1 MKGTVSVLVSN
12 LLMGYKH
19 AASQDQTL
27 SLPAHVRSAFQ
38 FKLSVPL
45 GRAAPLFGP
54 EAERCWAGQHW
65 NPEFLHPQPAKDVE
79 GAVFTLQHGSR
90 KSVWVNT
97 LFDVSAGRMQYV
109 SFIPDALV
117 STVDVRLTAL
127 DPATTSVD
135 VTYTRTALSTSSNDD
150 VYALATNDRA
160 SGPRWQEAIQSCL
173 ERQASRPSPKS
184 WMRRPNPKSSCTSQ

>member
-1 MKGTVSVLVSN
+1 MKGTVSVLVST

-27 SLPAHVRSAFQ
+27 SSPAHVRSAFQ

-97 LFDVSAGRMQYV
+97 LFDSLIADPLFVNAENYNFALRQGSPTANIGFQPIVVDAIGPRV
-109 SFIPDALV
+109 PVGPD
-117 STVDVRLTAL
+117 
-127 DPATTSVD
+127 
-135 VTYTRTALSTSSNDD
+135 
-150 VYALATNDRA
+150 
-160 SGPRWQEAIQSCL
+160 SGP
-173 ERQASRPSPKS
+173 
-184 WMRRPNPKSSCTSQ
+184 